1 MGAASKYQK
10 GTCHDRPTDALEKQ
24 YGTTS
29 ARIAKEHG
37 VNPNTVKRDGKF
49 AAAVE

>member
-1 MGAASKYQK
+1 MVSVMKYHE
-10 GTCHDRPTDALEKQ
+10 GTCHYRHTYVLEKQ